1 MRQLCMLWIIGAVIF
16 ITSAGESGQLI
27 AACFVMGMGIGQAGI
42 IGPIYLAEVA
52 PTVWRGLL
60 VGIYAS
66 FEYIGVL
73 IGVSI

>member
-1 MRQLCMLWIIGAVIF
+1 MRQLCMLWIIGAVIA
-16 ITSAGESGQLI
+16 ITSAEESGQLI
-27 AACFVMGMGIGQAGI
+27 AARFVMGMGIGQAGI

-66 FEYIGVL
+66 PEYIGVL